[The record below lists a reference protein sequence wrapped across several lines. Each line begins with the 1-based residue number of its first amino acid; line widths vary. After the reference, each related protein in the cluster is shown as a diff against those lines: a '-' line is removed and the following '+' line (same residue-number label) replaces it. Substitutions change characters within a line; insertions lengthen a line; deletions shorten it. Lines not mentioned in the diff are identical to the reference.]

1 MIAGKLANWEEEN
14 HLYSAALAR
23 AMAWLQETDLKTIA
37 TGRHEI
43 DGDKVYAMVNE
54 YTSEPKEKRRAE
66 AHRKYVDVQYIVAG
80 AETIGYARL
89 EDGYTVLEDK
99 LAEKDVIFYAN
110 PSDETDLVLTAGMYC
125 IFFPWDVHR
134 PNCAW
139 GQPSPV
145 RKAILKISLESL
157 K

>member
-1 MIAGKLANWEEEN
+1 MIAGHLANWDKEKQ
-14 HLYSAALAR
+14 LYAPALQR
-23 AMAWLQETDLKTIA
+23 AMAWLQKQDLKTLA
-37 TGRHEI
+37 TGRHVI
-43 DGDKVYAMVNE
+43 DADKLFAMVNE
-54 YTSEPKEKRRAE
+54 YTSEPKGKRRAE

-89 EDGYTVLEDK
+89 EDDYAVLEDK

-110 PSDETDLVLTAGMYC
+110 PVDETDLVLTAGMYG

-134 PNCAW
+134 PNCALNN
-139 GQPSPV
+139 PAPI
-145 RKAILKISLESL
+145 RKVVLKISMDSL